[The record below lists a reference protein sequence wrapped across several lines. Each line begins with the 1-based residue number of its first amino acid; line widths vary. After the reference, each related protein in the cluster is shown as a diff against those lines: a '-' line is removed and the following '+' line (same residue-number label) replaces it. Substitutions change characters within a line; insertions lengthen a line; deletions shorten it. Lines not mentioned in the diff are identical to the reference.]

1 MDDVGRSPAPQ
12 GRATHERS
20 QSALSPPAVGV
31 PNADSDPIVGHKT
44 WADGSHTPLRKSEA
58 DELWARAEAAEAKR
72 AADMPNEQDAIN
84 QLWDAQERLKELGWK
99 DPVYAP
105 KDGSPLD
112 VIELGST
119 GIHRA
124 YYEGEWPTAGGW
136 WIHDGDVW
144 PCRPALARAASAIEA
159 RQRTDREDGLDP
171 KGESAVAEGQT
182 PKPSPGGA

>member
-1 MDDVGRSPAPQ
+1 MTGASRKRD
-12 GRATHERS
+12 RATREPSPSGLGHPAS
-20 QSALSPPAVGV
+20 VPSAE
-31 PNADSDPIVGHKT
+31 DDPIVGHKT

-58 DELWARAEAAEAKR
+58 DEIWARAEAAEAKR
-72 AADMPNEQDAIN
+72 AADMPTERDAIN
-84 QLWDAQERLKELGWK
+84 QLWDAQERLKEFGWK

-124 YYEGEWPTAGGW
+124 YYEGEWPTGGW
-136 WIHDGDVW
+136 WLHDGDVW

-159 RQRTDREDGLDP
+159 RSDATTQIDAAE
-171 KGESAVAEGQT
+171 GESATRQ
-182 PKPSPGGA
+182 GGAQ